1 MGTLRKISI
10 IIPILNEAKI
20 LDKTLSQLQP
30 ELGDHELI
38 LVDGGSTD
46 NSVCIAAKYGEVLTS
61 TRGRAKQLNAGAA
74 AATGDILLFLHADI
88 WLESEALVAVETAL
102 SSGYIGGGFRQKIDG
117 RNILYRMIE
126 IAGNIRG
133 RYLKV
138 FYGDSG
144 IFLARADFEKIG
156 GFPDLPI
163 LEEMEFS
170 KELRKFGKTTLIVTT
185 YPSISEAMGSKG
197 YHPNDTK
204 QLADNAP
211 IFPES
216 LTGEACQT
224 LSAYPIGHKKGLSSS
239 TSNGESESPIKYQNT
254 YLSVSRHRCI

>member
-1 MGTLRKISI
+1 METSRKISI

-20 LDKTLSQLQP
+20 LEKTLSQLQP

-46 NSVCIAAKYGEVLTS
+46 NSIRIAAKYGEVLTS

-88 WLESEALVAVETAL
+88 WLESGALVAVETAL
-102 SSGYIGGGFRQKIDG
+102 SSDYVGGGFRQKIDG
-117 RNILYRMIE
+117 RNILYRIIE

-133 RYLKV
+133 KYLKV

-144 IFLARADFEKIG
+144 IFLARTVFEKIG
-156 GFPDLPI
+156 GFPDVPI

-170 KELRKFGKTTLIVTT
+170 KDLRKFGKTTLIMPHV
-185 YPSISEAMGSKG
+185 
-197 YHPNDTK
+197 H
-204 QLADNAP
+204 
-211 IFPES
+211 
-216 LTGEACQT
+216 
-224 LSAYPIGHKKGLSSS
+224 LSARRWEARGIIRTTLNNWLITLLYFLKV
-239 TSNGESESPIKYQNT
+239 SPARLAKLYSHI
-254 YLSVSRHRCI
+254 R